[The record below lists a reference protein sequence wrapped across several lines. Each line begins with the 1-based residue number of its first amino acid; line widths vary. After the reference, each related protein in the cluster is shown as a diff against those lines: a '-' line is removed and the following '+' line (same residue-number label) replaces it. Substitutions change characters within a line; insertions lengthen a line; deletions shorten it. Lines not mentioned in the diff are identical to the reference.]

1 MLKFFDS
8 IKTFM
13 FKLLE
18 FSFSS
23 SRFLICVLFFCQQ
36 MGKETRH
43 RISLCECGQPF
54 QGRNFYH
61 HCKKMRNHSSNHSLV
76 RRFFYCSQC
85 KKEDGSKATFASH
98 ATCMYQRLS
107 KQKML
112 ELIKERSAK
121 EKEEKKENQNEKE
134 VKARK
139 EVKANKENEEE
150 EEEEEEEGGFNGMKI
165 CLLPDETKAA
175 VRTILP
181 PNEVDESDEELD
193 DFVVRPKHFVDL
205 DQTKDSFSTSSSEEP
220 DHIPRT
226 STPPLSSST
235 PCPSP
240 SIRPPGKEL
249 ASINRDLGRKLFL
262 ANEQLAE
269 LMVRMEEKEKRDAE
283 LKAELEESRRA
294 MEKMM
299 EEKEA
304 MRAALEKAEREL
316 SAERKRHEKERVR
329 LQEGLQLKK
338 FELHI
343 PLKDHQVIDQPLLV
357 ENLEQTMECYSA
369 PEHGVV
375 CLHATIEAVKF
386 ESIRFRRPPKKRLPS
401 KYKTFINYCYF
412 TLF

>member
-1 MLKFFDS
+1 
-8 IKTFM
+8 
-13 FKLLE
+13 
-18 FSFSS
+18 
-23 SRFLICVLFFCQQ
+23 

-61 HCKKMRNHSSNHSLV
+61 HCKKMRGHPSHHGLV

-85 KKEDGSKATFASH
+85 KKQESSKATFASH
-98 ATCMYQRLS
+98 ATCTYQRLS

-112 ELIKERSAK
+112 DLIRERSEK
-121 EKEEKKENQNEKE
+121 EKLENE
-134 VKARK
+134 VT
-139 EVKANKENEEE
+139 ANRQNEEE
-150 EEEEEEEGGFNGMKI
+150 EEEEEGTLDGMKI

-181 PNEVDESDEELD
+181 EVEVSDEESE
-193 DFVVRPKHFVDL
+193 DFVVRPKHPVDL
-205 DQTKDSFSTSSSEEP
+205 DDSSLSTSSTE
-220 DHIPRT
+220 DIGNNPRT
-226 STPPLSSST
+226 STPPISSST
-235 PCPSP
+235 PFPSP
-240 SIRPPGKEL
+240 CFKPPGKEL

-269 LMVRMEEKEKRDAE
+269 LMVRMEEKEKREAE

-304 MRAALEKAEREL
+304 MREAREKAEREL
-316 SAERKRHEKERVR
+316 SAERKRHEKDRVR
-329 LQEGLQLKK
+329 LQEGLQLKT

-375 CLHATIEAVKF
+375 CLHATVEAVKF
-386 ESIRFRRPPKKRLPS
+386 GSIRFRRPPKKRLPS
-401 KYKTFINYCYF
+401 KYKTFIIV
-412 TLF
+412 TLLYSE